1 MSKKL
6 DSRPLL
12 AVFSMFFIG
21 LGVYFALVLNSLVY
35 HLFTGIGIL
44 ALINIVIQKKIK
56 NEQDTNTRKRN
67 LIVGA
72 IIFLL
77 AFVIIWITF
86 ENRFDLETMAKTK
99 SI

>member
-1 MSKKL
+1 MSKKQ

-12 AVFSMFFIG
+12 AVISMFFIG
-21 LGVYFALVLNSLVY
+21 LGIYFSLVLNSLVY
-35 HLFTGIGIL
+35 HLFTAIGFVTFV
-44 ALINIVIQKKIK
+44 ALFLKKK
-56 NEQDTNTRKRN
+56 PQEDENATTRKRN
-67 LIVGA
+67 LIVGT

-77 AFVIIWITF
+77 AIVIIWITF